1 MLMYFV
7 NADRYLSTKF
17 TMSIGR
23 YLSVFTKHIS
33 INNIHTTHIP
43 CREQK
48 SIKARIARIIT
59 INPLYPPSQ
68 HITTP
73 REFPKNLKSSIC
85 IHLKSYLLSQS
96 QSQSESESPTYKN
109 SPSFPLPPARQAST
123 PIQFHSSIHSSIYLL
138 PLPLPL
144 HSSIHVCHSIA
155 MQCNAMQCIAR
166 K

>member
-1 MLMYFV
+1 MYFA
-7 NADRYLSTKF
+7 NADGYLSTKC

-23 YLSVFTKHIS
+23 CLSAFTKRIS

-48 SIKARIARIIT
+48 SLKARIARIIT
-59 INPLYPPSQ
+59 ITIIKIANPLYPPSYHNTTH

-73 REFPKNLKSSIC
+73 RGFSKNLKLSIC
-85 IHLKSYLLSQS
+85 IHLNFYLLSQS
-96 QSQSESESPTYKN
+96 YSQSESGSKSPTSRN

-123 PIQFHSSIHSSIYLL
+123 SIQFHSSIHSSIYLI

-144 HSSIHVCHSIA
+144 HSSIHV
-155 MQCNAMQCIAR
+155 
-166 K
+166 